1 MLRATKGYWVGRSH
15 PSIESAI
22 VSAGLTTRLLPFSF
36 FCRHCNFLSLSTPFK
51 RLKKKRKERLEEAEA
66 RRIESHAASDQ
77 GQGQL
82 RRFQDH
88 WQGMQQA
95 IAGEVVSSK
104 SPSSSPT
111 SSVGVVS
118 SSSNKQVGSGDAGS
132 AADGGQKGAG

>member
-1 MLRATKGYWVGRSH
+1 MAQMRQRMQQDEELFA
-15 PSIESAI
+15 
-22 VSAGLTTRLLPFSF
+22 
-36 FCRHCNFLSLSTPFK
+36 
-51 RLKKKRKERLEEAEA
+51 KERLEEAEA

-95 IAGEVVSSK
+95 MAGEVVSSK

-111 SSVGVVS
+111 SSVGVVN
-118 SSSNKQVGSGDAGS
+118 SSSNKQVGSGGAGS
-132 AADGGQKGAG
+132 AADGGQKGAGPSDLAEGFLLKAEHEMKKALRGQK